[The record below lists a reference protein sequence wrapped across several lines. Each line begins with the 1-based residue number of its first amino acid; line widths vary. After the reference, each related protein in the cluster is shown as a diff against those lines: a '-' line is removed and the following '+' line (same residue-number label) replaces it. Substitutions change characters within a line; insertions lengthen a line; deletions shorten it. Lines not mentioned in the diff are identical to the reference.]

1 MTKLAVD
8 EQIHTLQLF
17 RTSFTLAL
25 LFTLLVW
32 ETTAPF
38 FPLFTNRNR
47 DRCRHGVRNLF
58 FGLANSLLTSLA
70 VVALWGV
77 AARFANHHHLG
88 LLNWLSPSRPAR
100 LFLGIILFDCW
111 MYWWHRLNHRLD
123 FFWRFHR
130 THHSDPKMDVTTAY
144 RFHFGEII
152 FSSLFRAPII
162 VLLGMNLPELVVY
175 ETLMFA
181 VVQLHHANVALPRRL
196 DRLLRCF
203 IVTPSIHKV
212 HHSRLQPETDSNYS
226 SLFSWWD
233 RAFKTLNLR
242 DPATIQY
249 GLVQFDSPNQQT
261 ISGLIKTPLG
271 ESRADDKSNPA

>member
-1 MTKLAVD
+1 
-8 EQIHTLQLF
+8 
-17 RTSFTLAL
+17 
-25 LFTLLVW
+25 
-32 ETTAPF
+32 
-38 FPLFTNRNR
+38 
-47 DRCRHGVRNLF
+47 
-58 FGLANSLLTSLA
+58 
-70 VVALWGV
+70 
-77 AARFANHHHLG
+77 
-88 LLNWLSPSRPAR
+88 
-100 LFLGIILFDCW
+100 
-111 MYWWHRLNHRLD
+111 
-123 FFWRFHR
+123 
-130 THHSDPKMDVTTAY
+130 MDVTTAY

-181 VVQLHHANVALPRRL
+181 VVQLHHANVALPRQL

-271 ESRADDKSNPA
+271 ESRADDKDNPA